1 MATIVSAIG
10 DLFSMVMTQL
20 GTLCTAIVG
29 SPILLLFVVLGL
41 VGLAVGFFHRLT
53 R

>member
-1 MATIVSAIG
+1 MATIVSTIS
-10 DLFSMVMTQL
+10 DLFSMVITQL
-20 GTLCTAIVG
+20 GSLASAIV
-29 SPILLLFVVLGL
+29 STPILLLFVVLGL

>member
-1 MATIVSAIG
+1 MTAIVSAIG
-10 DLFSMVMTQL
+10 DLFTMVMTQL
-20 GTLCTAIVG
+20 GTLASAIVTT
-29 SPILLLFVVLGL
+29 PILLLFVILGL

>member
-10 DLFSMVMTQL
+10 DLFTMAMTQL
-20 GTLCTAIVG
+20 GTLASSIV
-29 SPILLLFVVLGL
+29 STPILLLFVILGL